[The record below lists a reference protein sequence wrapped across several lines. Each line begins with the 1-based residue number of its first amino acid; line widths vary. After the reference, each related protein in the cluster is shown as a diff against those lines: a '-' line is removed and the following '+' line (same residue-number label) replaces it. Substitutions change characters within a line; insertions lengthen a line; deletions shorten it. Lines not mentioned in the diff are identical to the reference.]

1 MKPKLIT
8 DSSGDKYWRLPNG
21 DLHREDG
28 PAIEWSHGEV
38 KRWYINDKLHRED
51 GPAIEG
57 SNNNKYWY
65 INGINYTEQEYKIET
80 RSRKLNYLLK

>member
-21 DLHREDG
+21 D
-28 PAIEWSHGEV
+28 
-38 KRWYINDKLHRED
+38 LHRED

-65 INGINYTEQEYKIET
+65 INGINYTEQEYKIEM